1 MIKNRHQR
9 MWLWVAA
16 IAIVAA
22 LALMLIPQAHSGHAV
37 DWLAMLPV
45 LFIGLIA
52 PQTLLATLAIRDS
65 IRTADVPVR
74 HASFQ
79 RPPPFRIG

>member
-1 MIKNRHQR
+1 MTERRHQQV
-9 MWLWVAA
+9 WLWVAA

-22 LALMLIPQAHSGHAV
+22 LVLMLVPQAHSGHAV
-37 DWLAMLPV
+37 NWLAMLPV

-65 IRTADVPVR
+65 IRTADVPAL